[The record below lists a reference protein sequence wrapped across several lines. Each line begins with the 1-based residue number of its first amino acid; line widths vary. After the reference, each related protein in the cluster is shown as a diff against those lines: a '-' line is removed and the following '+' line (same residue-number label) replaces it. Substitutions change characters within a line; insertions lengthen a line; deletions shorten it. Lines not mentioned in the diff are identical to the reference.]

1 MVVFDFDA
9 PVSDLTILT
18 DKANLPSKCLTVRRD
33 LPGEPAGCGS
43 LIKLRP
49 NEIKRYASSRRD
61 NSSWACTIRK
71 ESLVVNRSELRAVI
85 LAWGVGSDSEGS
97 W

>member
-9 PVSDLTILT
+9 PVSNPVILT
-18 DKANLPSKCLTVRRD
+18 DKASLPSKCLTVRRD
-33 LPGEPAGCGS
+33 LPGEPAGCRS
-43 LIKLRP
+43 LIKLRL

-61 NSSWACTIRK
+61 NSSWVCTIRK
-71 ESLVVNRSELRAVI
+71 ESLVVNRSELRAAI
-85 LAWGVGSDSEGS
+85 LAWGVGSDSEGL

>member
-1 MVVFDFDA
+1 MVVFDLDA
-9 PVSDLTILT
+9 PVSNPVILT
-18 DKANLPSKCLTVRRD
+18 DKASLPSKCLTVRRD

-61 NSSWACTIRK
+61 NSSWVCTIRK
-71 ESLVVNRSELRAVI
+71 ESLVVNRNGLGAVVS
-85 LAWGVGSDSEGS
+85 A
-97 W
+97 